1 MLLVLQ
7 CPSEIARHRERFSA
21 RDSCNHISWVP
32 PETLPENIL
41 IAIRDQLASIFDQI
55 NRIKSRSSTQS
66 SPTTGD
72 EGGDEGLRKEE
83 MYGLFSEPPRKA

>member
-1 MLLVLQ
+1 MIGTENVSL
-7 CPSEIARHRERFSA
+7 PGTHAIIFP
-21 RDSCNHISWVP
+21 WVP

-41 IAIRDQLASIFDQI
+41 IALRDQLVSLFDHI
-55 NRIKSRSSTQS
+55 NRIKSLSSTQS

-83 MYGLFSEPPRKA
+83 MYALFSEPPRKA

>member
-1 MLLVLQ
+1 MLGIENVSL
-7 CPSEIARHRERFSA
+7 PGTHAIIFP
-21 RDSCNHISWVP
+21 WVP

-72 EGGDEGLRKEE
+72 EGGDEGEDEDNNEVYKML
-83 MYGLFSEPPRKA
+83 